1 MVILISYGV
10 IKNLSFKKKVTFTK
24 ETIKS
29 SLEKIALG
37 LGMLPQ
43 PISPLQTPPP
53 GSSTQ
58 N

>member
-10 IKNLSFKKKVTFTK
+10 IKNLSFKKKVSFTK

-29 SLEKIALG
+29 SLEKIAFG

-43 PISPLQTPPP
+43 LISQLQIPPP
-53 GSSTQ
+53 DSSTQ